1 MKEISLTDK
10 IIMFLEKNAR
20 IFHACLYQPSKILY
34 HQMETLDKIDR
45 QVFYNTL
52 NRLKKQGFLQE
63 VEEAGNKKIKVTLKG
78 KIKIFKYLRK
88 SRKWDGKWR
97 IVVFDIPEIK
107 KKMRDFFREKLH
119 ELGYR
124 KLQESVWISPYNIA
138 DKTEE
143 LIELCAAKPY
153 IHYLL
158 VEELD
163 NKETLKNL
171 FQIRE

>member
-1 MKEISLTDK
+1 
-10 IIMFLEKNAR
+10 MFVEKHAR
-20 IFHACLYQPSKILY
+20 IFYTCLYHPSKILY

-52 NRLKKQGFLQE
+52 RRLKNEGYLQE
-63 VEEAGNKKIKVTLKG
+63 VEEAGRKKFKVTLKG
-78 KIKIFKYLRK
+78 RVKLFKYLRHK
-88 SRKWDGKWR
+88 RKWDGKWR
-97 IVVFDIPEIK
+97 IVIFDIPERK
-107 KKMRDFFREKLH
+107 KKMRDFFREKLE

-124 KLQESVWISPYNIA
+124 KLQESVWICPYNIA

-143 LIELCAAKPY
+143 VIELCAAQPY

-163 NKETLKNL
+163 NKEILKKL
-171 FQIRE
+171 FKLKE